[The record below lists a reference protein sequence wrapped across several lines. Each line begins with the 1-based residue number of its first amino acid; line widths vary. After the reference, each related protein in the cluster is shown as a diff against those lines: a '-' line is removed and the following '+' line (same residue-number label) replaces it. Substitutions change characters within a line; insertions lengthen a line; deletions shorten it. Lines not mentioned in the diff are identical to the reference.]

1 MYYYKFRVY
10 YDEIEDFVRDI
21 EILASDNFE
30 SFHKILYS
38 SIGLTG
44 NELAV
49 ISICDSK
56 WNKQKEFTLMDMQDD
71 IEEQEAEYDDDDNF
85 STKSNLPKFV
95 MADSIIRDFIVDP
108 HQHLMYEYDFLNPKV
123 FYIELLKTLTT
134 DDGNDFP
141 RCTFK
146 EKELPKKVKP
156 LKDPDDNYMENLL
169 KEQEEDFD
177 DDFNDFEDGYNE
189 EDQMGLDQLDGFNEF

>member
-21 EILASDNFE
+21 EILSTDNFE

-44 NELAV
+44 NEMAV
-49 ISICDSK
+49 ISICDTK
-56 WNKQKEFTLMDMQDD
+56 WNKQKEITLMDMMDD
-71 IEEQEAEYDDDDNF
+71 VEEVEAEYEEDDKY

-95 MADSIIRDFIVDP
+95 MAESIIKDFIVDP

-134 DDGNDFP
+134 EDGTGFP
-141 RCTFK
+141 RCTYS
-146 EKELPKKVKP
+146 EKELPKKVKL

-169 KEQEEDFD
+169 KEEEEDD
-177 DDFNDFEDGYNE
+177 DTFGDFEDGYNE
-189 EDQMGLDQLDGFNEF
+189 EDHFDLDQFDGFNEF